1 MSLPFKVLGAPGSPY
16 SRKLRSVLRYRRI
29 PFTWANRN
37 SKQDVNTPSLP
48 VNLLPVMIL
57 PGENGDYSRAKIDS
71 TPIIRY
77 LEEQY
82 SERSVIPSNSIM
94 SFLDYLIEDYA
105 DEWLTKAMF
114 HFRWAHQRNVD
125 FAGSILPR
133 WTMNHLSHDEIDP
146 M

>member
-37 SKQDVNTPSLP
+37 SKEDVNTPTIP

-57 PGENGDYSRAKIDS
+57 PGENGDYSKAKIDS

-82 SERSVIPSNSIM
+82 SERSVIPSDPVSPVPVLSGISIYMYM
-94 SFLDYLIEDYA
+94 SRQCSLLYCEVLY
-105 DEWLTKAMF
+105 TK
-114 HFRWAHQRNVD
+114 NT
-125 FAGSILPR
+125 L
-133 WTMNHLSHDEIDP
+133 
-146 M
+146 